1 LSLAI
6 LRCRRDACAP
16 TEEFSPSNN
25 GATKGHQVWQESFKA
40 IPLWSGWM
48 IKQKIN
54 YVHANPVKA
63 KLVRS
68 AGDYDWSSFRS
79 YYSQGDGLLSVDHD
93 WWWPDDAEKLS
104 KAMKEMGWH
113 SYWKRDDEK

>member
-1 LSLAI
+1 
-6 LRCRRDACAP
+6 
-16 TEEFSPSNN
+16 
-25 GATKGHQVWQESFKA
+25 
-40 IPLWSGWM
+40 M

-63 KLVRS
+63 KLVRA
-68 AGDYDWSSFRS
+68 AGDYYWSSFRS
-79 YYSQGDGLLSVDHD
+79 YYSQGDAPLAVDHD